1 MGGGRGGHRTQH
13 TNPSHPEF
21 YFISNLEVSMRKDT
35 LMNSEVSHLC
45 LPQLGESNVES
56 SASHIDSF
64 VAPFDDVRY

>member
-1 MGGGRGGHRTQH
+1 
-13 TNPSHPEF
+13 
-21 YFISNLEVSMRKDT
+21 MRKDT